1 MNPVQMLP
9 KCLPLKKLSDVS
21 MKVCIIGAGAM
32 GTLYGM
38 RLAMSGVNVCFVEKN
53 EIAIANI
60 QRQGLRMSG
69 IDGDHEMPFTI
80 SSNAAALDPVD
91 VVFVHTDT
99 NNTRAAGE
107 QAQQILKSSGFA
119 ITFQNGIGN
128 VETLQNMLGHNRV
141 LGGISYHSARLHEP
155 GHSVHTNANTTW
167 IGELNGQRSTRARQ
181 LATVLNN
188 AGFSVELT
196 ESIDAVIWTKFVLNC
211 AVNPICALTG
221 CRTGEIGLSPTGRR
235 FQSLVL
241 DELLRLL
248 QAKKIEPTD
257 SDLRAT
263 IDGFSGRLFNK
274 PSMLQHME
282 NGLETEIDSLNGA
295 AVREAAALGLHF
307 PYNEAVTL
315 LIKTRNEHVI
325 KMLAEPAIDYEALE
339 AAARKT

>member
-1 MNPVQMLP
+1 
-9 KCLPLKKLSDVS
+9 

-38 RLAMSGVNVCFVEKN
+38 RLALSGVNVCLVEKN

-80 SSNAAALDPVD
+80 SSNAADLDPVD
-91 VVFVHTDT
+91 IVFVHTDT
-99 NNTRAAGE
+99 NNTRAAGAH
-107 QAQQILKSSGFA
+107 AQQILKSSGFA

-128 VETLQNMLGHNRV
+128 VETLQQMLGHDRV
-141 LGGISYHSARLHEP
+141 LGGISYHSARIQEP

-167 IGELNGQRSTRARQ
+167 IGELNGESSTRARQ
-181 LATVLNN
+181 LVSVLNN

-196 ESIDAVIWTKFVLNC
+196 DRIDAVIWTKFVLNC

-221 CRTGEIGLSPTGRR
+221 CRTGEIGLSPTGRQ
-235 FQSLVL
+235 FQSFIL
-241 DELLRLL
+241 DEIFQLL

-295 AVREAAALGLHF
+295 AVREAASLGLRF
-307 PYNEAVTL
+307 PYNEALTL
-315 LIKTRNEHVI
+315 LIKTRNYHVI
-325 KMLAEPAIDYEALE
+325 KMLEEPAIDYEALE
-339 AAARKT
+339 AAALSPR

>member
-1 MNPVQMLP
+1 
-9 KCLPLKKLSDVS
+9 

-32 GTLYGM
+32 GALYGM
-38 RLAMSGVNVCFVEKN
+38 RLALSGVSVLLLEKN

-69 IDGDHEMPFTI
+69 IDGDHAMPFTV
-80 SSNAAALDPVD
+80 SSNTADLDSVD
-91 VVFVHTDT
+91 IVFVHTDT
-99 NNTRAAGE
+99 NNTRAAGA
-107 QAQQILKSSGFA
+107 QAQQVLKSSGFA

-128 VETLQNMLGHNRV
+128 VETLQQMLGHDRV
-141 LGGISYHSARLHEP
+141 LGGISYHSARLQEP

-167 IGELNGQRSTRARQ
+167 IGELNGESSTRARQ
-181 LATVLNN
+181 LATMLDN

-196 ESIDAVIWTKFVLNC
+196 DSINAVIWTKFVLNC

-221 CRTGEIGLSPTGRR
+221 CRTGEIGLSPTGRQ
-235 FQSLVL
+235 FQSFIL
-241 DELLRLL
+241 DEIFRLL

-257 SDLRAT
+257 SDLQAT

-295 AVREAAALGLHF
+295 AVREAALLGLRL
-307 PYNEAVTL
+307 PYNEALTL
-315 LIKTRNEHVI
+315 LVKTRNYHVI
-325 KMLAEPAIDYEALE
+325 KMLEEPAIDYEALE
-339 AAARKT
+339 AAALSPR

>member
-1 MNPVQMLP
+1 
-9 KCLPLKKLSDVS
+9 

-38 RLAMSGVNVCFVEKN
+38 RLALSGVNVCLVEKN

-80 SSNAAALDPVD
+80 SSNTADLDPVD
-91 VVFVHTDT
+91 IVFVHTDT
-99 NNTRAAGE
+99 NNTRAAGTH
-107 QAQQILKSSGFA
+107 AQQILKPSGFA

-128 VETLQNMLGHNRV
+128 VETLQQLLGHDRV

-167 IGELNGQRSTRARQ
+167 IGELNGERSTRARQ

-196 ESIDAVIWTKFVLNC
+196 DRIDAVIWTKFVLNC

-221 CRTGEIGLSPTGRR
+221 CRTGEIGLSPTGRQ
-235 FQSLVL
+235 FQSFIL
-241 DELLRLL
+241 DEIFQLL

-257 SDLRAT
+257 ADLRAT

-295 AVREAAALGLHF
+295 AVREGASLGLRF
-307 PYNEAVTL
+307 PYNEALTL
-315 LIKTRNEHVI
+315 LIKTRNYHVI
-325 KMLAEPAIDYEALE
+325 KMLEEPAIDYEALE
-339 AAARKT
+339 AAALSPR